1 MKKFAA
7 GFATCWLFFKY
18 SPKIVEVLENTVAK
32 LQLKQDILKH
42 DHPEVE

>member
-7 GFATCWLFFKY
+7 GFIVCWLGFRF
-18 SPKIVEVLENTVAK
+18 SPQLIKVIEDATAK